1 VEGTGIKPFAPG
13 MRSPVV
19 APVTRFLLGV
29 PLVFLTTQTADYFA
43 WTIAVPFTAAFL
55 GANYFASALLAILAS
70 RETVWAY
77 GRLSISVA
85 LVFAPVLTA
94 ATFIHLDQ
102 FHMDSVFG
110 WIWVI
115 AYGVYCP
122 MLAYFLLR
130 QVRIPG
136 GDPPPSAPLP
146 GWMRVIL
153 VAHAALLIPLGIVLF
168 IAPTTVAD
176 VWPWPLTPLTGRA
189 ISAWL
194 LAFGVL
200 AAHQLWEN
208 DIERIRVAPLGY
220 IAVGLLQT
228 MVIVRYPD
236 DLEWGEAG
244 VWVYLALVA
253 STFVLGAFG
262 YLALRRSRRERPEGA
277 TAAARP
283 A

>member
-1 VEGTGIKPFAPG
+1 MEGTDVKPLAPG

-77 GRLSISVA
+77 GRISISVA

-102 FHMDSVFG
+102 FHLDSVFG

-115 AYGVYCP
+115 AYGIYCP
-122 MLAYFLLR
+122 MLAYFFLR
-130 QVRIPG
+130 QVRLPG
-136 GDPPPSAPLP
+136 GDPPRSAPLP
-146 GWMRVIL
+146 GWMRAIL
-153 VAHAALLIPLGIVLF
+153 WAHAALLIPLGIVLF
-168 IAPTTVAD
+168 IAPSTVAD

-208 DIERIRVAPLGY
+208 DLERIRVAPLGY
-220 IAVGLLQT
+220 IAVGVLQT

-262 YLALRRSRRERPEGA
+262 YLALRRSRRERAAGA
-277 TAAARP
+277 TGAPRP